1 MLWVILPVF
10 NVLEGGYPHSLV
22 IHEVNENVAH
32 KAILAHTV
40 KAVACALHV
49 VYVFT
54 DKVVNRNNRYLCSCL
69 TELVT

>member
-10 NVLEGGYPHSLV
+10 NVLEGGSPLSLV

-40 KAVACALHV
+40 KVVACALHV

-54 DKVVNRNNRYLCSCL
+54 DKVVNRNNRYLCSYL